1 MAMARKR
8 RQFEVFSMSFLD
20 CMSCGFGAVI
30 LFFMI
35 INAQVKETTQVDPE
49 LMAETNKLEIEILE
63 GRKNL
68 VLARNTKERL
78 DDERVTAE
86 GQIAEIVALI
96 QELRAELS
104 KYDNDTLAKI
114 ERVEQLQSDIES
126 LEEEVKRLMSLKS
139 EQEEKGQQL
148 RRFKGEGDR
157 QYLTGLKLGGER
169 TLVLIDR
176 SASMLHEEIVNIV
189 RRRNLPEAE
198 QLRSVKWRQAVAS
211 VDWLTAQFRPGSQ
224 FQMYMFNNTVEPVI
238 KGSDGVWLQA
248 DDATQLD
255 EAIRVLRR
263 TVPKNGTNM
272 KAAFEV
278 VSKLTPRPDNIILLV
293 DGLPTMDSAE
303 TSKRFVTGKERVNLH
318 DRAIRVLPS
327 GIPVNILLFPMEGD
341 YDASVKYWL
350 LAYGTGGSYMSVSE
364 DWP

>member
-1 MAMARKR
+1 MARKR
-8 RQFEVFSMSFLD
+8 RPIEVFSMSFLD

-35 INAQVKETTQVDPE
+35 INSQVRETTEVDPE

-68 VLARNTKERL
+68 VMARNTKERL
-78 DDERVTAE
+78 ENERVTAE

-96 QELRAELS
+96 QQLRAELS
-104 KYDNDTLAKI
+104 KYDQETLAKI

-126 LEEEVKRLMSLKS
+126 LEEQVKRLLALKS
-139 EQEEKGQQL
+139 EEEEKGQQL

-169 TLVLIDR
+169 TLILIDR
-176 SASMLHEEIVNIV
+176 SASMLHEEVVNV
-189 RRRNLPEAE
+189 MRRRNLPESD

-211 VDWLTAQFRPGSQ
+211 VDWLTSQFRPGSE
-224 FQMYMFNNTVEPVI
+224 FQMYMFNNKVEPVI
-238 KGSDGVWLQA
+238 EGSAGVWLKA
-248 DDATQLD
+248 DDSNQLD

-272 KAAFEV
+272 RAAYAV
-278 VSKLTPRPDNIILLV
+278 ATQLTPRPDNIILLV
-293 DGLPTMDSAE
+293 DSLPTMEEEQTD
-303 TSKRFVTGKERVNLH
+303 RRIVTGRERVNLH
-318 DRAIRVLPS
+318 DRAVRELPS

-341 YDASVKYWL
+341 YDASMKYWL
-350 LAYGTGGSYMSVSE
+350 LAYATGGSYMSISE

>member
-1 MAMARKR
+1 MARKR

-35 INAQVKETTQVDPE
+35 INAQVKETNQLDPE

-68 VLARNTKERL
+68 VLARNTRERL
-78 DDERVTAE
+78 EDERVTAE

-96 QELRAELS
+96 QELRAELA

-114 ERVEQLQSDIES
+114 ERVEQLQSDIKS

-303 TSKRFVTGKERVNLH
+303 TSKRFVTGRDRVNLH
-318 DRAIRVLPS
+318 DRAIRELPS

-350 LAYGTGGSYMSVSE
+350 LSYATGGSYMSVSE

>member
-1 MAMARKR
+1 MARKR

-35 INAQVKETTQVDPE
+35 INAQVKETSQVDPQ
-49 LMAETNKLEIEILE
+49 LMAETNRLEVEILE

-78 DDERVTAE
+78 EDEQVTAE

-96 QELRAELS
+96 QQLRAELS
-104 KYDNDTLAKI
+104 KYDKETLAKI
-114 ERVEQLQSDIES
+114 ERIEKLQSDIKS
-126 LEEEVKRLMSLKS
+126 LEEQVKRLLALKS

-148 RRFKGEGDR
+148 RRFRGEGDR
-157 QYLTGLKLGGER
+157 QYLTGLKLGGDR
-169 TLVLIDR
+169 TLILIDR
-176 SASMLHEEIVNIV
+176 SASMLHREIVNIM
-189 RRRNLPEAE
+189 RRRNMAE
-198 QLRSVKWRQAVAS
+198 EDQLRSVKWRQAVAS
-211 VDWLTAQFRPGSQ
+211 VDWLTSQFKPGSE

-238 KGSDGVWLQA
+238 PGSDGVWLKA

-255 EAIRVLRR
+255 EAIRRLRR
-263 TVPKNGTNM
+263 TVPRNGTNM
-272 KAAFEV
+272 QAAFEIA
-278 VSKLTPRPDNIILLV
+278 SKMTPRPDNIILLV
-293 DGLPTMDSAE
+293 DGLPTMNTPE
-303 TSKRFVTGKERVNLH
+303 TTKRVVSGNERVRLH
-318 DRAIRVLPS
+318 DLAVRALPR

-341 YDASVKYWL
+341 YDAAMKYWL
-350 LAYGTGGSYMSVSE
+350 LSYASGGSFMSISK